1 MDITVTPPGASVH
14 DGRGAHVERL
24 ESGAGDTDPLR
35 GALMVC
41 GTTSNAGKS
50 TLVAALCRVLARS
63 GVRVAPFKAQ
73 NMALNS
79 VVTATGA
86 EIGRAQEVQAFAAR
100 VEPEAAMNPVLLKP
114 TGDRTSQVVVMGRA
128 AASMTAAEYHASK
141 PRLLPVVLDAL
152 DDLRSRF
159 DVVLCE
165 GAGSPTEINL
175 LDHDIVNLRVAREAG
190 MPAIVVGD
198 IEPGGVFAALYGTV
212 ALLPDDLRAHVR
224 GFVINKFRG
233 DPALLFDG
241 TAELEARTG
250 VRTLG
255 VLPWFD
261 DGGLDAEDSLALDTS
276 QTWAAPDAP
285 GDELDVAVVRFP
297 RLSNFTDLD
306 PLRCE
311 PGVRVRF
318 VADTAS
324 LGRPDLVVLGGT
336 KATVDDLAW
345 LRTRGLDAAILGSGA
360 TVLGICGGYQMLG
373 SVIEDGV
380 ESRAGRIDGLGL
392 LPVRTVFAAD
402 KVTERCR
409 GHSLDHDVHGYRIHH
424 GRVHVDG
431 GAPFVTV
438 QTDERDDRVDGVRD
452 GRVFGTTLHGIF
464 EDDGFRHAFL
474 DHVATARGKRFV
486 DHGVSFAARRDARI
500 DALADLV
507 ASHLD
512 MAAIVELIGAGTPAS
527 ASSGR

>member
-1 MDITVTPPGASVH
+1 METTVTPPGASLH
-14 DGRGAHVERL
+14 GARD
-24 ESGAGDTDPLR
+24 ADPLR

-50 TLVAALCRVLARS
+50 TLVAALCRVFARS

-79 VVTATGA
+79 VVTVTGA

-114 TGDRTSQVVVMGRA
+114 TGERTSQVIVMGRPVS
-128 AASMTAAEYHASK
+128 SMTAAEYHAHK
-141 PRLLPVVLDAL
+141 PELLPVVLDAL
-152 DDLRSRF
+152 ADLRSRF

-190 MPAIVVGD
+190 IPAIVIGD

-224 GFVINKFRG
+224 AFVINKFRG

-241 TAELEARTG
+241 SAELEARTG
-250 VRTLG
+250 VPTLG

-261 DGGLDAEDSLALDTS
+261 GGGFDAEDSLVLDTS
-276 QTWAAPDAP
+276 PRHTLPEAA
-285 GDELDVAVVRFP
+285 GDELDVAVMRFP

-306 PLRCE
+306 PLWCE
-311 PGVRVRF
+311 PGVSVRF
-318 VADTAS
+318 VADVAS

-345 LRTRGLDAAILGSGA
+345 LRARGLDEAIGRTSA

-373 SVIEDGV
+373 RVIDDGV
-380 ESRAGRIDGLGL
+380 ESRVGRVDGLDL
-392 LPVRTVFAAD
+392 LPVSTVFAQD
-402 KVTERCR
+402 KVTERCHGR
-409 GHSLDHDVHGYRIHH
+409 ALRRDVHGYRIHH
-424 GRVHVDG
+424 GRVRVEG
-431 GAPFVTV
+431 GTPFVTV
-438 QTDERDDRVDGVRD
+438 QRGERDDVDGVQH

-474 DHVATARGKRFV
+474 DEVATARGKRFV
-486 DHGVSFAARRDARI
+486 DRGISFAAGREARVDAV
-500 DALADLV
+500 ADLV

-512 MAAIVELIGAGTPAS
+512 MGAIVDLVATGAPAATVS
-527 ASSGR
+527 HRR